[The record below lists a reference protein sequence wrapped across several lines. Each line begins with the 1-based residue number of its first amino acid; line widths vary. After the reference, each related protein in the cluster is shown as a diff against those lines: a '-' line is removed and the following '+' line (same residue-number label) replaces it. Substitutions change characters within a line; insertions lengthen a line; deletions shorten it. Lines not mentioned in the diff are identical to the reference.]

1 MLLDPVQYDLDLI
14 KNNLDVFKIV
24 WMSPNWFGP
33 FCFGQDQNVLEYT
46 QKHLFTTEF
55 YILNQVQKIWSYPN
69 QFGPILNNFGQI
81 EGQGI
86 ECTV

>member
-1 MLLDPVQYDLDLI
+1 MIWTLSKQFGCVQNCLDESKL
-14 KNNLDVFKIV
+14 V
-24 WMSPNWFGP
+24 WTYLFWTGP
-33 FCFGQDQNVLEYT
+33 KCFGIHPKY
-46 QKHLFTTEF
+46 LFTTEF
-55 YILNQVQKIWSYPN
+55 YILNQVQKIGSYPN